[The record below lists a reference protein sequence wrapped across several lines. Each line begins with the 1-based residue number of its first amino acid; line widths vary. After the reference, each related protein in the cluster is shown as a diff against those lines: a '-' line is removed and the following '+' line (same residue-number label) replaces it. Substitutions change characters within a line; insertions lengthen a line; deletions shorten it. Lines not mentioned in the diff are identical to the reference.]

1 MDLSLVEQAK
11 LSREKSREFLQ
22 QSEQMRVIVNQH
34 KEQLKGE
41 RMKLDNIEIM
51 LKKARTAND
60 ENNSDMEKLP
70 QGYLFIYLFL
80 LNGF

>member
-41 RMKLDNIEIM
+41 RMKLDNIEMM

-70 QGYLFIYLFL
+70 QGNFL
-80 LNGF
+80 EFLN

>member
-22 QSEQMRVIVNQH
+22 QSEQMRVIVNLH

-41 RMKLDNIEIM
+41 RMKLDNIEMM

-70 QGYLFIYLFL
+70 QGCFKK
-80 LNGF
+80 

>member
-41 RMKLDNIEIM
+41 RMKLDNIEMM

-70 QGYLFIYLFL
+70 QGYFL
-80 LNGF
+80 EFLN

>member
-11 LSREKSREFLQ
+11 LSREKSREFLK

-41 RMKLDNIEIM
+41 RMKLDNIEMM

-70 QGYLFIYLFL
+70 QGYFL
-80 LNGF
+80 EFLN